1 MTPEEFKKKML
12 EIKESKSTEDKHIE
26 ADYLMGEV
34 LKELGY
40 GDGVEIFREMDLWYA

>member
-1 MTPEEFKKKML
+1 MTPEQFKQKML
-12 EIKESKSTEDKHIE
+12 EIKGIKDEENRHVE